1 VALPNAVE
9 RHAIMR
15 MLQVNHGKPRELDRK
30 SSADIVRSTT
40 DITGSLRYPVQ
51 SVKDNSSVTAIRLVS
66 RPFNEQSTG
75 GFFWRLVH
83 GRFYQAVAEYSI
95 KKHWPRCRSLL
106 GANLTGKARG
116 IVIRLNYKNYS
127 HRVPWQI
134 TLSTVIFPRS
144 MFCYPFVHKEAFL
157 AAYDSLWRNKD
168 SPSTRSTNGLGLGD
182 ARGDRTTFYYG
193 LNVIFAS
200 GVSFLILFSMNE
212 RPYPRP
218 SSTPA
223 NQL

>member
-1 VALPNAVE
+1 MSS
-9 RHAIMR
+9 R
-15 MLQVNHGKPRELDRK
+15 QVDFLE
-30 SSADIVRSTT
+30 T
-40 DITGSLRYPVQ
+40 
-51 SVKDNSSVTAIRLVS
+51 
-66 RPFNEQSTG
+66 RP
-75 GFFWRLVH
+75 
-83 GRFYQAVAEYSI
+83 
-95 KKHWPRCRSLL
+95 RSLL
-106 GANLTGKARG
+106 SCSCRIQYQKTLAPLQESSRRQFDRESARNCNTFKLQ
-116 IVIRLNYKNYS
+116 VLL
-127 HRVPWQI
+127 P
-134 TLSTVIFPRS
+134 PRPLADHLVDCYFS
-144 MFCYPFVHKEAFL
+144 KIHVLYPFVHKEAFL